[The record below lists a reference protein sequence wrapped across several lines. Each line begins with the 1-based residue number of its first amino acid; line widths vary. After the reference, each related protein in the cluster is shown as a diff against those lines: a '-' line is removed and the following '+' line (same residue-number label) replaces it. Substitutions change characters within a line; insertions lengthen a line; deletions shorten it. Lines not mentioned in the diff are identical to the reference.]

1 MPEDERKKEP
11 APKPAP
17 FKIPPFSQIIAEG
30 DEEIARRVR
39 ALVESTV
46 TSGAAIDL
54 QSLRKLGP
62 AGTHSFFKLLRER
75 IQREIKAG
83 AVARTPKP
91 LPGTPVVD
99 RPKSTKETAAAASNA
114 ATPAAKKAKSKR
126 RKGSAVTLEKNWTD
140 KQRHQWLFT
149 TRATAWGLILA
160 VMLTITAMILFRL
173 FV

>member
-75 IQREIKAG
+75 IQREIKAS

-99 RPKSTKETAAAASNA
+99 RPKSAKPTGAAVSQATK
-114 ATPAAKKAKSKR
+114 PAAKNAKPKP
-126 RKGSAVTLEKNWTD
+126 RKGPAIQLEKSWTD
-140 KQRHQWLFT
+140 KQRHRWLFT

-160 VMLTITAMILFRL
+160 AMLTMAAMIVFRL
-173 FV
+173 FA

>member
-75 IQREIKAG
+75 IQREIKAS
-83 AVARTPKP
+83 AVARTQKP
-91 LPGTPVVD
+91 LPETPAVD
-99 RPKSTKETAAAASNA
+99 RPKSTKETAAAVSQ
-114 ATPAAKKAKSKR
+114 ATKPAAKKAKPKP
-126 RKGSAVTLEKNWTD
+126 RKGPAIQLEKSWTN
-140 KQRHQWLFT
+140 KQWHRWLFT

-160 VMLTITAMILFRL
+160 AMLTMAAMIVFRL
-173 FV
+173 FA